1 MVITALIQLTVYNFF
16 YSIKYIWYNA
26 KFILLLQVHKKAVEK
41 MLRND
46 AQILSKLELLITGQ
60 KNIENRIINIEKRLN
75 DNNKKNEI
83 DADDL
88 KVI

>member
-1 MVITALIQLTVYNFF
+1 M
-16 YSIKYIWYNA
+16 
-26 KFILLLQVHKKAVEK
+26 LQVHKKAVEK

-46 AQILSKLELLITGQ
+46 AQILSKLELLITSQ

>member
-1 MVITALIQLTVYNFF
+1 
-16 YSIKYIWYNA
+16 
-26 KFILLLQVHKKAVEK
+26 

>member
-1 MVITALIQLTVYNFF
+1 M
-16 YSIKYIWYNA
+16 
-26 KFILLLQVHKKAVEK
+26 LQVHKKAVEK

-46 AQILSKLELLITGQ
+46 AQIFLKLELLITGQ

>member
-1 MVITALIQLTVYNFF
+1 M
-16 YSIKYIWYNA
+16 
-26 KFILLLQVHKKAVEK
+26 LQVHKKAVEK

-46 AQILSKLELLITGQ
+46 AQILLKLELLITGQ
-60 KNIENRIINIEKRLN
+60 KNIENRIMNIEKRLN
-75 DNNKKNEI
+75 DNNKKNEV

>member
-1 MVITALIQLTVYNFF
+1 
-16 YSIKYIWYNA
+16 
-26 KFILLLQVHKKAVEK
+26 LLQVHKKAVEK

-46 AQILSKLELLITGQ
+46 AQILSKLELLIKGQ

>member
-1 MVITALIQLTVYNFF
+1 M
-16 YSIKYIWYNA
+16 
-26 KFILLLQVHKKAVEK
+26 LQVHKKAVEK

-46 AQILSKLELLITGQ
+46 AQILLKIELLITGQ
-60 KNIENRIINIEKRLN
+60 KNIENRIINIEKQLN

-88 KVI
+88 KLI

>member
-1 MVITALIQLTVYNFF
+1 M
-16 YSIKYIWYNA
+16 
-26 KFILLLQVHKKAVEK
+26 LQVHKKAVEK

-46 AQILSKLELLITGQ
+46 AQIFSKLELLITGQ

>member
-1 MVITALIQLTVYNFF
+1 
-16 YSIKYIWYNA
+16 
-26 KFILLLQVHKKAVEK
+26 LLQVHKKAVEK

-60 KNIENRIINIEKRLN
+60 KNIKNRIINIEKRLN

>member
-1 MVITALIQLTVYNFF
+1 M
-16 YSIKYIWYNA
+16 
-26 KFILLLQVHKKAVEK
+26 LQVHKKAVEK

-60 KNIENRIINIEKRLN
+60 KNIENRIMNIEKRLN
-75 DNNKKNEI
+75 DNNKKNEV